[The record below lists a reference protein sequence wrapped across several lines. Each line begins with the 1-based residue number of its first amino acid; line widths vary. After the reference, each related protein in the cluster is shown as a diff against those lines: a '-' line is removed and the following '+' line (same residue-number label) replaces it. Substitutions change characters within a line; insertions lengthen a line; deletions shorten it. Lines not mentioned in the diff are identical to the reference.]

1 MKYFT
6 IEELCRSTTAE
17 RKGIDN
23 RCSNE
28 IADNMVTLVN
38 NVLDPLRVWYGKL

>member
-6 IEELCRSTTAE
+6 IEELCQSTTAD

-28 IADNMVTLVN
+28 IAANLTALV
-38 NVLDPLRVWYGKL
+38 DKGQEHYQPMQSE

>member
-6 IEELCRSTTAE
+6 IEELCRSTTAD

-23 RCSNE
+23 RC
-28 IADNMVTLVN
+28 DNQPAHERT
-38 NVLDPLRVWYGKL
+38 GGGH